1 MKHCFILF
9 QSLRFMMAK
18 VAVLLAPGFEE
29 AEAIITIDIL
39 RRLNIDVETLACAQ
53 SRAVVSYHNIPMV
66 TDSTLSERSDSLYD
80 AIVLPGGPQGSAN
93 LAADPQVIRFI
104 SAHDARGKLICPIC
118 SAAARV
124 LGGNGLL
131 RGRRYVCSGDLW
143 ETVKDGEYV
152 DAPVVQDKNL
162 LSGKGLGHAFDF
174 ALALAARLLGDETPV
189 RDHADHIYYAW

>member
-1 MKHCFILF
+1 
-9 QSLRFMMAK
+9 MAK

-66 TDSTLSERSDSLYD
+66 ADSTLSERSDSLYD

-118 SAAARV
+118 
-124 LGGNGLL
+124 
-131 RGRRYVCSGDLW
+131 
-143 ETVKDGEYV
+143 
-152 DAPVVQDKNL
+152 
-162 LSGKGLGHAFDF
+162 
-174 ALALAARLLGDETPV
+174 
-189 RDHADHIYYAW
+189 